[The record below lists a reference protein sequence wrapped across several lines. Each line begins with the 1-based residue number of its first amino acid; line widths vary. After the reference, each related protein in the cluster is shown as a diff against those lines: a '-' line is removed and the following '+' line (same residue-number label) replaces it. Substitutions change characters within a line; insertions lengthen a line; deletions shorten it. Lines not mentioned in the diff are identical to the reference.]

1 MEWNKT
7 IASTPA
13 DKLPH
18 GLTPDTKVFVPN
30 GLLRVS
36 DGELSQYDLES
47 LEVLEKG
54 GVRHFQHVTVRLF
67 FILPYTLSLRGR
79 VSSAKLKYSPTKK
92 TWPA

>member
-1 MEWNKT
+1 MDSGHEIEYQNLAYSGRDTWVDWNKT

-18 GLTPDTKVFVPN
+18 GITPETKVFVPN

-36 DGELSQYDLES
+36 DGELSQYDIES
-47 LEVLEKG
+47 LDVLEKG

-67 FILPYTLSLRGR
+67 TLS
-79 VSSAKLKYSPTKK
+79 A
-92 TWPA
+92 